1 MKVYIVV
8 QAIKSMFDSGY
19 ENEVVGVYLSREAA
33 EKVHGTPMS
42 RFHHGI
48 TIEEHEVRQ

>member
-33 EKVHGTPMS
+33 EKAHGTCGVS
-42 RFHHGI
+42 
-48 TIEEHEVRQ
+48 IEEHEVKQ